1 MCRNLR
7 VLPIFY
13 AKIWRM
19 LILVKI
25 CLGGGWP
32 K

>member
-1 MCRNLR
+1 MCRILR
-7 VLPIFY
+7 VSRIFY
-13 AKIWRM
+13 AKKWRM

-25 CLGGGWP
+25 CLGGWP

>member
-7 VLPIFY
+7 VSRIFY
-13 AKIWRM
+13 AKKWRM

-25 CLGGGWP
+25 CLGGG
-32 K
+32 

>member
-1 MCRNLR
+1 MCRVLR

-13 AKIWRM
+13 AKKWRM

-25 CLGGGWP
+25 CLGGG
-32 K
+32 